1 MYSPIKFNFCN
12 IENLEN
18 ISLVGNRFY
27 PLFMHYKP
35 KQLFEVIV
43 KKNDYE
49 EDAYVAA
56 MALINEQN
64 LQGSLQI
71 VLNRN
76 EEKKKQKEEEK
87 IQKIKEKEEH
97 YQQVSQFQDDGIVF
111 SVSLDNGVEFEKRL
125 NEEGIE
131 YYRYDKISDFEVD
144 ALPTQ
149 NYYFNKRYAEEV
161 NVICT
166 EIDLIKLKSLEEKKP
181 TKYLEIYVL
190 VGIVILISAVF
201 KFLNIF

>member
-1 MYSPIKFNFCN
+1 MY
-12 IENLEN
+12 IENSEN

-43 KKNDYE
+43 KKDDYE
-49 EDAYVAA
+49 ADAIVAA

-64 LQGSLQI
+64 LQSSLEI
-71 VLNRN
+71 VLGRN
-76 EEKKKQKEEEK
+76 DDKKKQKEEEK
-87 IQKIKEKEEH
+87 LQKIKEKEEH

-111 SVSLDNGVEFEKRL
+111 SVSLDNVVNFEKRL
-125 NEEGIE
+125 NDEGIE
-131 YYRYDKISDFEVD
+131 YYRYDKISDYEVD

-161 NVICT
+161 NVICK
-166 EIDLIKLKSLEEKKP
+166 ELELVKLKVLESKKP
-181 TKYLEIYVL
+181 IKYVEIYVL
-190 VGIVILISAVF
+190 VGIVIIIAVMF
-201 KFLNIF
+201 KLLNIF